1 MTIHGSPC
9 FGCTQRNVQKF
20 KKNVRNY
27 THTSNN
33 QPTPTNC
40 AKKLQNKEVGNKP
53 YKLFKQTFQIN
64 YPKLCAH
71 KNEATPTSKELQFS
85 TMK

>member
-53 YKLFKQTFQIN
+53 YKLFKQTF
-64 YPKLCAH
+64 
-71 KNEATPTSKELQFS
+71 
-85 TMK
+85 